1 MRDSLY
7 IGSAPYGE
15 DCAQVG
21 ADDYRAR
28 ARAECHSFRRQ
39 LIRMFGEP
47 PEGCSLV
54 IKSNPHDFGSYLS
67 VDAVFDGDNDEAVQ
81 YAYRCES
88 EGPQEWDAEARQE
101 LHLV

>member
-1 MRDSLY
+1 MRDSLH

-28 ARAECHSFRRQ
+28 ARAECRAFLAQ
-39 LIRMFGEP
+39 LVRIFGQP
-47 PEGCSLV
+47 PEGCELI

-67 VDAVFDGDNDEAVQ
+67 VDAVFDGDSDDAVSF
-81 YAYRCES
+81 AYRCES
-88 EGPQEWDAEARQE
+88 EGPESWDDEARKE
-101 LHLV
+101 LQLV

>member
-1 MRDSLY
+1 MRESLY

-21 ADDYRAR
+21 ADDYRAK
-28 ARAECHSFRRQ
+28 ARAECQAFRAQ

-47 PEGCSLV
+47 PAGCSLV

-67 VDAVFDGDNDEAVQ
+67 VTAVFSGDDDEAVR
-81 YAYRCES
+81 YAFRCEAA
-88 EGPQEWDAEARQE
+88 GPQEWDDEARRE